1 MGMPY
6 RARVDE
12 RWFLNLPGFH
22 GGAYIV
28 TYVEDTSARIDAVE
42 IVPGTGGIFDVH
54 VDGDLVFTKA
64 MLRDLAVF
72 ATSEPANLPPARP
85 VIVSP
90 VKAGLSARTRM
101 TAGGS
106 AAAARDDSTRVKV
119 RFSLD
124 VRAGYGAER
133 RWPQQT
139 NSM

>member
-1 MGMPY
+1 MTCI
-6 RARVDE
+6 AAKAACV
-12 RWFLNLPGFH
+12 
-22 GGAYIV
+22 A
-28 TYVEDTSARIDAVE
+28 SCDAVSLARLLGLWLVE
-42 IVPGTGGIFDVH
+42 RLGEAAGEGIE
-54 VDGDLVFTKA
+54 
-64 MLRDLAVF
+64 LRDLAVF